1 MRARSPSSAAAAACS
16 FWCSGGMERIRSIAA
31 CRGGSALNLALGRPW
46 LAEAL
51 DEAAPHLELS

>member
-1 MRARSPSSAAAAACS
+1 
-16 FWCSGGMERIRSIAA
+16 MERIRSIAA